1 MILPVLSNIAQ
12 YYFDFFIYENLTHII
27 RLRIILII
35 SSHHMF
41 LIYYHKTLSKYF
53 QTGPNTYIYIYIIYL
68 HYDYQALNPMLIY
81 LLLKH
86 IGSLIC
92 EKGVKLILYTNLLV
106 LFVSNAWTK

>member
-53 QTGPNTYIYIYIIYL
+53 QTGPNTYTYIYYL
-68 HYDYQALNPMLIY
+68 FA
-81 LLLKH
+81 LLLPGIK
-86 IGSLIC
+86 
-92 EKGVKLILYTNLLV
+92 
-106 LFVSNAWTK
+106 SNADIPSSKAYWFSNL